1 MKDKELRQDSVKSI
15 VSTRTRLRNEGTGTT
30 GVPVETPV
38 STRTRLRNEGL
49 NLDTSSPEVSYSPYG
64 RREDGVNG
72 LKREEVS

>member
-1 MKDKELRQDSVKSI
+1 MAEKSFMDWRVSGRPYQLVRGYGMKARFYLKGKAGR
-15 VSTRTRLRNEGTGTT
+15 
-30 GVPVETPV
+30 PV

-72 LKREEVS
+72 LKERR